1 MIVRHSFLRRLGLAA
16 ATAACTGLFL
26 GADLAR
32 ANAQAVAIAEQPRL
46 EPAESLEGNYLAA
59 IIAGASRDTGAAAL
73 YFREA
78 LRADPRNLELLERAF
93 TVFLADGSMNEAF
106 SAAER
111 LAAREPNH
119 SLANLALGVRGLKT
133 RQFQNARNVLSRNT
147 RGRAADI
154 TATLLSSWAWV
165 GSGDGKRAL
174 ETVDRL
180 RGDRIYNV
188 FRDYHGALIADF
200 SGNKAE
206 AARRF
211 KAAYGVEQTTL
222 RLVDAYGR
230 FESRRGERAAAREIY
245 ETLLRSYPD
254 QPILRD
260 AVTRIDAGQTL
271 EPLVGS
277 VQEGAAEALYGLV
290 GGWQDDNV
298 VSLIYLQLALYL
310 DPNHVLAL
318 VSLGNTLERAKRTDA
333 AIAVYERIPQ
343 DSPLR
348 PSADIQIALA
358 YEMSD
363 RHDAARQRL
372 AAVTKAHPDNVDAVT
387 ALGNVLR
394 NRKSFEEAAEA
405 YSRAIAM
412 SGEGKANWAL
422 YYYRGTSY
430 ERAKQWPKAEADLKR
445 ALELVP
451 LEQPRERAQV
461 LNYLGYSW
469 VDQNL
474 NIEEAFQMLRQAVE
488 MSPRDGYI
496 VDSLG
501 WAYYR
506 LGRFED
512 AVRELERAVELRPA
526 DPVINDHLGDAYWK
540 VGRKLE
546 ARFQW
551 SHAKDLNPEK
561 EDLVRIADK
570 LQNGLPEAEKP
581 AAAENAAPQPEPKP
595 NGG

>member
-1 MIVRHSFLRRLGLAA
+1 MTVREQILRRLGMAC
-16 ATAACTGLFL
+16 ATVVCAGLML
-26 GADLAR
+26 TADPAR
-32 ANAQAVAIAEQPRL
+32 ANAQAVPLADTQRL

-59 IIAGASRDTGAAAL
+59 IIAGASRDTAAAAL

-78 LRADPRNLELLERAF
+78 LRADPRNVELLERAF
-93 TVFLADGSMNEAF
+93 AVFLADGSMNEAF

-111 LAAREPNH
+111 LVSREPDH

-133 RQFQNARNVLSRNT
+133 RQFQTARNILSRNT
-147 RGRAADI
+147 KGRAADI
-154 TATLLSSWAWV
+154 TATLLSAWSWA
-165 GSGDGKRAL
+165 GTGDGKRAL

-200 SGNKAE
+200 TNNRAE

-230 FESRRGERAAAREIY
+230 FESRRGSADQAREIY
-245 ETLLRSYPD
+245 QTLLKSYPD
-254 QPILRD
+254 QPILKD
-260 AVTRIDAGQTL
+260 ALARIDAGQTL
-271 EPLVGS
+271 APLVGS
-277 VQEGAAEALYGLV
+277 VQQGAAEALYGLV

-298 VSLIYLQLALYL
+298 VSLIYLRLALYL
-310 DPNHVLAL
+310 DPDHVLAL

-333 AIAVYERIPQ
+333 AIAIYERIPQ

-348 PSADIQIALA
+348 ASADIQIALA

-363 RHDAARQRL
+363 RHDMALARL

-394 NRKSFEEAAEA
+394 NRKKYDEAAEA
-405 YSRAIAM
+405 YSRAIGM
-412 SGEGKANWAL
+412 SGEGRSSWAL

-430 ERAKQWPKAEADLKR
+430 ERAKQWPKAEDDLKR

-469 VDQNL
+469 VDQNM
-474 NIEEAFQMLRQAVE
+474 NIEQAFQMLRQAVE
-488 MSPRDGYI
+488 LSPRDGYI

-540 VGRKLE
+540 VGRRLE

-561 EDLVRIADK
+561 EDLVRISDK
-570 LQNGLPEAEKP
+570 LQNGLPEPEKP
-581 AAAENAAPQPEPKP
+581 AAAENGTKP